1 MEIICNQNELNN
13 AIQLV
18 SKAVASRPTH
28 PILANILLTADEG
41 TNKISVTG
49 FDLNLGIQTSFD
61 GTVKNSGAIT
71 IPSKL
76 LSEIVNKLPNET
88 PVSLELDENS
98 DNILIKSD
106 RGSFNLKGI
115 PSDEYPN
122 LPFVESG
129 TSLNIDPS
137 SFLKALKST
146 IFASSN
152 DDSKQLLTGV
162 NFTFKQ
168 NYLESA
174 STDGHRLAVALIGNE
189 EQLENKDKLILDTKN
204 EAYQVQST
212 LTMVESNGSVIDNK
226 IESIEKIIKKIREKT
241 DTMNANNREIVSL
254 NQSNEELKRYLES
267 EVAADLTGAR
277 NDLQQMNVDKE
288 SLFEEK
294 LKVNEQYS
302 YNNVIAE
309 MLRDTGIKT
318 KIIKQYLPVINKLVN
333 QYLQVLDF
341 FVSFNLD
348 ENFNET
354 IRSRHRDDFTYDSFS
369 EGEKQRI
376 DLSLLFTWRQIAKM
390 KNSVATNLLI
400 LDETFDSSLD
410 HDGIENLLKI
420 LNTLDN
426 DTNTFI
432 ISHKGDILDGKFQ
445 SKIEFI
451 KERNF
456 SKIKA

>member
-18 SKAVASRPTH
+18 SKAVATRTTH

-88 PVSLELDENS
+88 PVSLEVDENS

-115 PSDEYPN
+115 PSDEYPK

-162 NFTFKQ
+162 NFTFKK

-174 STDGHRLAVALIGNE
+174 STDGHRLAVSLIGNTE
-189 EQLENKDKLILDTKN
+189 NTENKDNLIEEDL
-204 EAYQVQST
+204 
-212 LTMVESNGSVIDNK
+212 SVTIPTSSLR
-226 IESIEKIIKKIREKT
+226 EIEKLVTLKNLDNSIKLFYDKGQVVFISSNQIITTRTLEGKYPDYSQLIPDTFSKHFTFNTKELIEALERIAVLADQQSSVVKIKLDDSNLASISADAQDIGSAKEAIPVSYSGEEFDIAFNVRYLLEGLKV
-241 DTMNANNREIVSL
+241 IVS
-254 NQSNEELKRYLES
+254 K
-267 EVAADLTGAR
+267 
-277 NDLQQMNVDKE
+277 
-288 SLFEEK
+288 
-294 LKVNEQYS
+294 
-302 YNNVIAE
+302 NVILKCNLA
-309 MLRDTGIKT
+309 TTPAI
-318 KIIKQYLPVINKLVN
+318 
-333 QYLQVLDF
+333 
-341 FVSFNLD
+341 FVPEDNL
-348 ENFNET
+348 N
-354 IRSRHRDDFTYDSFS
+354 SFTYLVMPVQVRS
-369 EGEKQRI
+369 
-376 DLSLLFTWRQIAKM
+376 
-390 KNSVATNLLI
+390 
-400 LDETFDSSLD
+400 
-410 HDGIENLLKI
+410 
-420 LNTLDN
+420 
-426 DTNTFI
+426 
-432 ISHKGDILDGKFQ
+432 
-445 SKIEFI
+445 
-451 KERNF
+451 
-456 SKIKA
+456 